1 MKALQTLRSLS
12 QAQGAVMVNAE
23 DLRELLTELQVR
35 QARIDLLESEIDR
48 LQYMA
53 DNYDEFPEE
62 EWPT

>member
-1 MKALQTLRSLS
+1 
-12 QAQGAVMVNAE
+12 MVNAE